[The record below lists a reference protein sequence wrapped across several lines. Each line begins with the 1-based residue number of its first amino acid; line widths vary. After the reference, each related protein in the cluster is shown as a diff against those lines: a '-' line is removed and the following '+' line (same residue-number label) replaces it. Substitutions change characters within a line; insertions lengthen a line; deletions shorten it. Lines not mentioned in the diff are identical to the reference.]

1 MLLPLPAATVRALSL
16 ESHTALAAVIA
27 GHATAPVVNRLFK
40 TLYLTWFLQQGMG
53 QLPETEAFRSAEAAL
68 MLCSR
73 CMREGREW
81 RLAEAGR
88 VALCRILALNDHLL
102 ACAPAHC
109 HAEATRRLRKLAT
122 SRALGASSDLP

>member
-1 MLLPLPAATVRALSL
+1 MLLPLPAVTVRALSL

-27 GHATAPVVNRLFK
+27 GHATAPVVTRLLK

-53 QLPETEAFRSAEAAL
+53 ELPDMDTFRTAEAAL
-68 MLCSR
+68 ALCSR
-73 CMREGREW
+73 CVREGREW

-102 ACAPAHC
+102 ASAPAYC
-109 HAEATRRLRKLAT
+109 HAEATRRLRMLAT
-122 SRALGASSDLP
+122 SRASSSDLR